1 MSSSN
6 SSEQR
11 SFLLP
16 DWNNTHTVIETDR
29 EGSTDTMSTS
39 QPGKQERK
47 GSFFKLIDS
56 FASEIGT
63 LKKEMGK
70 KTEPAE
76 GDHNTDTLLGLGEEV
91 GGLFLQASPCAGMG
105 AGLARARDS
114 GYDSLHRRLSVLDR
128 LVQTHAVWLQL
139 GLSHQDAIHILQSQP
154 TGTFVVRK
162 STSLQR
168 KVISLRM
175 DKESAVPVKDFP
187 VKESQYTFS
196 LVGSGLSFADLFRL
210 VAFCCISRDVLPF
223 TLKLPEAIASA
234 RTSADLEE
242 VAKLGAGFWDAQ
254 CCHRRKDSVS
264 LSGIAAPE
272 RPPPPAQRPVSS
284 ATNPGRPRL
293 LTRTPSELECCQPNG
308 ALCFINPLFIKVH
321 QPDGDHSTASNPSGT
336 AKQGLREET
345 VSDSLETNNTDTQ
358 HPCSHQVCSSEKSD
372 SSQFAQSNLQ
382 SLDRNTGLPDID
394 SQTSISSSQKL
405 SPADSVPRSPPPRPP
420 PPRIVLQRSAPPLQ
434 QRSMPEKIA
443 WINVPNEKMEE
454 RERERGS
461 LLSRLGSSLSISPS
475 SSPPKRFSISSPISI
490 PLPSLPIS
498 LSSLSSSPR
507 RAKASPSSSQ
517 EDAQCHLALEDQT
530 IEKALIRAGLSRC
543 NATRT
548 STQDSSSPPDPSLM
562 TSSKE
567 ADETGGEEEEV
578 GEECSGCGQRLSDMS
593 LSTDSSDSLDFSQSS
608 AFFLPPLHDPSPPTV
623 ADFNT
628 HLPLSLPPSQLP
640 YCSMEDDDDEE
651 DEEEEEPDYGVSL
664 ESDQDQD
671 QDLTMVPPGHRTKRR
686 PSASAL
692 VLQKA
697 LRGHLRK
704 MSGVFN
710 SLLTPEKRAIRRV
723 LELSRDKGSYFGCL
737 VQDYLSY
744 MSEGAGTQAWQGYA
758 SGLELLQT
766 LRQFITQMKS
776 YLRQSSELE
785 PPLESLIPEDQIDQV
800 LEKAMHKCLLKSL
813 KPVVSAALQE
823 FQVRSGE
830 WQELKENLAL
840 AKARQPQEM
849 GVADTLPPDPV
860 AIEKIKHKFHTMSK
874 LYSPEKKVS
883 MLLRVCKLIYTIMED
898 NSGRLY
904 GADDFLPMLTYV
916 LAQCDMPQLDNEIL
930 YMMELLDPSL
940 LHGEGG
946 YYLTSAYGAMSL
958 IRNFQEE
965 QAARV
970 LSSETRNTLHQWHR
984 RRTTQRSAPSID
996 DFQNY
1001 LRVAL
1006 QELDSG
1012 CTAKT
1017 IQVRPY
1023 ASVEEV
1029 CRLCAQKFKVSDPE
1043 NYGLFLLME
1052 GSSQQLAP
1060 DTHPQ
1065 KIKAE
1070 LLSRTQATP
1079 FHFVFRRVAK
1089 SDASPTDPPD
1099 LTPNL
1104 NSLTVAA
1111 DPHANI
1117 NQLSIDMSAPSRQPT
1132 LSSGLSPTLSLSL
1145 PPSHINSNTI
1155 SL

>member
-1 MSSSN
+1 
-6 SSEQR
+6 
-11 SFLLP
+11 
-16 DWNNTHTVIETDR
+16 
-29 EGSTDTMSTS
+29 MSTTNMS
-39 QPGKQERK
+39 PPCRQEKR

-56 FASEIGT
+56 FAVEIVT

-76 GDHNTDTLLGLGEEV
+76 GDPQTDTLLGLGEEV
-91 GGLFLQASPCAGMG
+91 RSLFLQTSPCTGIRT
-105 AGLARARDS
+105 GLAGARDS
-114 GYDSLHRRLSVLDR
+114 GYDSLHRRLTVLDR
-128 LVQTHAVWLQL
+128 LVQTHTVWLQL
-139 GLSHQDAIHILQSQP
+139 ALSHQEATTILQSQP
-154 TGTFVVRK
+154 AGSFVVRK

-175 DKESAVPVKDFP
+175 NKDSAVTVKYFP

-196 LVGSGLSFADLFRL
+196 LVGSSLRFADLFRL

-223 TLKLPEAIASA
+223 TLKLPEVIYSA
-234 RTSADLEE
+234 KTSADLEE
-242 VAKLGAGFWDAQ
+242 VAKLGPGFWDSPL
-254 CCHRRKDSVS
+254 CHRSKDSVL
-264 LSGIAAPE
+264 LSAAPSS
-272 RPPPPAQRPVSS
+272 QTPVSLV
-284 ATNPGRPRL
+284 TTPGRPRL
-293 LTRTPSELECCQPNG
+293 LTRTPSELDCCQSNG

-321 QPDGDHSTASNPSGT
+321 QPDDNDSTTSRPSGT
-336 AKQGLREET
+336 AKESQREAP
-345 VSDSLETNNTDTQ
+345 VSDSLETNNNDTQ
-358 HPCSHQVCSSEKSD
+358 LHPQGSD
-372 SSQFAQSNLQ
+372 QAGQSNPQ
-382 SLDRNTGLPDID
+382 SLDRNPKLQDDNSPTRG
-394 SQTSISSSQKL
+394 SIQKP
-405 SPADSVPRSPPPRPP
+405 SESRSPPPRPP
-420 PPRIVLQRSAPPLQ
+420 PPQIVSQRSAPPIQ

-443 WINVPNEKMEE
+443 WINFSKGKGEE
-454 RERERGS
+454 RGSS

-475 SSPPKRFSISSPISI
+475 SSPPKRLSISSPISI
-490 PLPSLPIS
+490 PRPSLPMTLQS
-498 LSSLSSSPR
+498 LSCSPR
-507 RAKASPSSSQ
+507 QAKASPSSSQ

-530 IEKALIRAGLSRC
+530 IEKAVIRARLSQR
-543 NATRT
+543 NASRNP
-548 STQDSSSPPDPSLM
+548 TQDSRSPPDPST
-562 TSSKE
+562 TSKQVHV
-567 ADETGGEEEEV
+567 TGAEGEEA
-578 GEECSGCGQRLSDMS
+578 GEECSGGGQRLSDMS

-608 AFFLPPLHDPSPPTV
+608 VFFLPPLHDPSPPTM
-623 ADFNT
+623 ADFDT
-628 HLPLSLPPSQLP
+628 HLPLSLPPSHLP
-640 YCSMEDDDDEE
+640 YCSMEEDDDDEDDE
-651 DEEEEEPDYGVSL
+651 DEEEHDYGVSL

-723 LELSRDKGSYFGCL
+723 LELSRDKSSYFGCL

-744 MSEGAGTQAWQGYA
+744 MSEGAGAQAWQGYA

-785 PPLESLIPEDQIDQV
+785 PPIESLIPEEQIDQV
-800 LEKAMHKCLLKSL
+800 LEKAMHKCILKTL
-813 KPVVSAALQE
+813 KPMVSVALQE

-830 WQELKENLAL
+830 WQELKENLSL
-840 AKARQPQEM
+840 AKARLPQEM

-860 AIEKIKHKFHTMSK
+860 AIEKIKHKFHTMTK

-883 MLLRVCKLIYTIMED
+883 VLLRVCKLIYTIMED

-916 LAQCDMPQLDNEIL
+916 LAQCDMPQLNNEIL

-958 IRNFQEE
+958 IQNFQEE

-1017 IQVRPY
+1017 LQVRPY

-1043 NYGLFLLME
+1043 EYGLFLVME

-1070 LLSRTQATP
+1070 IHSRSEATP
-1079 FHFVFRRVAK
+1079 FHFVFRRVAQ
-1089 SDASPTDPPD
+1089 SPSRLD
-1099 LTPNL
+1099 LIPNL
-1104 NSLTVAA
+1104 NDLA
-1111 DPHANI
+1111 DPLDNLHV
-1117 NQLSIDMSAPSRQPT
+1117 LSKDQSAPSPESTR
-1132 LSSGLSPTLSLSL
+1132 SSGLSPTLSLSL
-1145 PPSHINSNTI
+1145 PTTPLNGNSI
-1155 SL
+1155 SV

>member
-1 MSSSN
+1 
-6 SSEQR
+6 
-11 SFLLP
+11 
-16 DWNNTHTVIETDR
+16 
-29 EGSTDTMSTS
+29 MSTS
-39 QPGKQERK
+39 TTSQPCKQDRK

-56 FASEIGT
+56 FAWEIGT

-70 KTEPAE
+70 KTKPAE

-91 GGLFLQASPCAGMG
+91 GGLFLQASPCARMG
-105 AGLARARDS
+105 AGLAGARDS

-128 LVQTHAVWLQL
+128 LAHTHAVWLQL
-139 GLSHQDAIHILQSQP
+139 GLSHQDAARILQSQP

-162 STSLQR
+162 SSSLQR

-175 DKESAVPVKDFP
+175 DKDSAVPVKDFP

-196 LVGSGLSFADLFRL
+196 LEGSGLSFADLFRL

-234 RTSADLEE
+234 RTPADLEE
-242 VAKLGAGFWDAQ
+242 VAKLGAGFWNSQ
-254 CCHRRKDSVS
+254 LCHRRKGSVS
-264 LSGIAAPE
+264 LSGTAAPD
-272 RPPPPAQRPVSS
+272 RPPPPSQRPVSL
-284 ATNPGRPRL
+284 ATAPGRPRL
-293 LTRTPSELECCQPNG
+293 QTRTPSELECCQSNG

-321 QPDGDHSTASNPSGT
+321 QSDGDGCTTPNAPGT
-336 AKQGLREET
+336 AKQGLREEP
-345 VSDSLETNNTDTQ
+345 VSNSPETNNKDAQ
-358 HPCSHQVCSSEKSD
+358 QSCRESPQVSSSD
-372 SSQFAQSNLQ
+372 HSLQ
-382 SLDRNTGLPDID
+382 SLSRNTELQDDNGD
-394 SQTSISSSQKL
+394 TSSSSQK
-405 SPADSVPRSPPPRPP
+405 SAADRVSRSPPPRPP
-420 PPRIVLQRSAPPLQ
+420 PPRFAPRRSAPLR
-434 QRSMPEKIA
+434 QRSMPEKIS
-443 WINVPNEKMEE
+443 WINVPKEKVEE
-454 RERERGS
+454 RERGSS

-475 SSPPKRFSISSPISI
+475 SSPPKRLSISSPISI
-490 PLPSLPIS
+490 PRPSLPIS

-530 IEKALIRAGLSRC
+530 IEEALIRAKLSKR
-543 NATRT
+543 NVTRT
-548 STQDSSSPPDPSLM
+548 PAQDSSSPPDPSPM
-562 TSSKE
+562 TTSKQAE
-567 ADETGGEEEEV
+567 KTGAEEEAV
-578 GEECSGCGQRLSDMS
+578 EEGSGGGQRLSDMS
-593 LSTDSSDSLDFSQSS
+593 MSTDSSDSLDFSQSS
-608 AFFLPPLHDPSPPTV
+608 VFFLPPLHDPSPPTV

-628 HLPLSLPPSQLP
+628 HLPLSLPPSHLP
-640 YCSMEDDDDEE
+640 YCSMEEDDDDEDDE
-651 DEEEEEPDYGVSL
+651 DEEEPDYGVSL

-697 LRGHLRK
+697 LRGQLRK

-723 LELSRDKGSYFGCL
+723 VELSRDKGSYFGSL

-744 MSEGAGTQAWQGYA
+744 MGEGAGTQAWQGYA

-785 PPLESLIPEDQIDQV
+785 PPIESLIPEDQIDRV
-800 LEKAMHKCLLKSL
+800 LEKAMHKCVLKPL
-813 KPVVSAALQE
+813 KPVVSVALQE
-823 FQVRSGE
+823 FQVRSGA
-830 WQELKENLAL
+830 WQELKENLSL

-874 LYSPEKKVS
+874 LYSPEKKVT

-970 LSSETRNTLHQWHR
+970 LSSETRDTLHQWHR
-984 RRTTQRSAPSID
+984 RRTAQRSAPSID

-1017 IQVRPY
+1017 LQVRPY
-1023 ASVEEV
+1023 ATVEEV
-1029 CRLCAQKFKVSDPE
+1029 CQLCALKFKVVDPE

-1070 LLSRTQATP
+1070 LHSRSQATP
-1079 FHFVFRRVAK
+1079 FHFVFRRVAGG
-1089 SDASPTDPPD
+1089 STSSSSSPLHP
-1099 LTPNL
+1099 TPNL
-1104 NSLTVAA
+1104 NDLTVTS
-1111 DPHANI
+1111 DPQDNL
-1117 NQLSIDMSAPSRQPT
+1117 NELGTDLSGPAPPPAPS
-1132 LSSGLSPTLSLSL
+1132 LGLSPALSLSL
-1145 PPSHINSNTI
+1145 PPTHLNGNSI
-1155 SL
+1155 SI

>member
-1 MSSSN
+1 
-6 SSEQR
+6 
-11 SFLLP
+11 
-16 DWNNTHTVIETDR
+16 
-29 EGSTDTMSTS
+29 MSTS
-39 QPGKQERK
+39 TISQPFRQDRK
-47 GSFFKLIDS
+47 GSFLKLIDS
-56 FASEIGT
+56 FAWEIGT

-76 GDHNTDTLLGLGEEV
+76 GDQKTDTLLGLGEEV
-91 GGLFLQASPCAGMG
+91 GGLFLQASPCPGMA
-105 AGLARARDS
+105 AGLAGARDS

-128 LVQTHAVWLQL
+128 LVHTHAVWLQL
-139 GLSHQDAIHILQSQP
+139 GLSHQDATRILQSQP
-154 TGTFVVRK
+154 AGTFMMRK
-162 STSLQR
+162 STSLQK

-175 DKESAVPVKDFP
+175 NKDSAVPVKDFP

-234 RTSADLEE
+234 TTSADLEE

-254 CCHRRKDSVS
+254 SYHRRTGSLS
-264 LSGIAAPE
+264 LSGLNAPD
-272 RPPPPAQRPVSS
+272 RPPPPAQRPVSLPS
-284 ATNPGRPRL
+284 IPGHPRL
-293 LTRTPSELECCQPNG
+293 LTRTPSELECLQSNG
-308 ALCFINPLFIKVH
+308 ALCFINPLFIRVH
-321 QPDGDHSTASNPSGT
+321 QSDGDHSATSNSSGT
-336 AKQGLREET
+336 VKQGLREEP
-345 VSDSLETNNTDTQ
+345 VSNSLETNNTQ
-358 HPCSHQVCSSEKSD
+358 HSCKDSPQVCSSDQSD
-372 SSQFAQSNLQ
+372 SSQSAQSNLQ
-382 SLDRNTGLPDID
+382 SLDGNTELQDD
-394 SQTSISSSQKL
+394 NSQTSSSSSQKL
-405 SPADSVPRSPPPRPP
+405 SAADSVARSPPPRPP
-420 PPRIVLQRSAPPLQ
+420 PPRIAPQRSARPLR
-434 QRSMPEKIA
+434 QRSMPEKIS
-443 WINVPNEKMEE
+443 WINVPKEKPEE
-454 RERERGS
+454 RERGSS

-475 SSPPKRFSISSPISI
+475 SSPPKRLSISSPISI
-490 PLPSLPIS
+490 PRPSLPIS

-517 EDAQCHLALEDQT
+517 EDAQCHVALEEQT
-530 IEKALIRAGLSRC
+530 IEKAIIRARLFQR

-548 STQDSSSPPDPSLM
+548 PAQDSSSPPDPSPM
-562 TSSKE
+562 TTSKQT
-567 ADETGGEEEEV
+567 DVTEEEEEA
-578 GEECSGCGQRLSDMS
+578 GEENGGGGGQRLSDMS

-608 AFFLPPLHDPSPPTV
+608 AFFLPPLHDPSPPTE

-628 HLPLSLPPSQLP
+628 HLPLSIAPSHMP
-640 YCSMEDDDDEE
+640 YCSMEEDDDDE
-651 DEEEEEPDYGVSL
+651 DDDDEEEPDYGVSL

-710 SLLTPEKRAIRRV
+710 SLLTPDKRAIRKV
-723 LELSRDKGSYFGCL
+723 MELSRDKSSYFGCL

-744 MSEGAGTQAWQGYA
+744 MGEGAGTQAWQGYA

-785 PPLESLIPEDQIDQV
+785 PPIESLIPEDQIDRV
-800 LEKAMHKCLLKSL
+800 LEKAMHKCVLKTL
-813 KPVVSAALQE
+813 KPVVSMALQE

-930 YMMELLDPSL
+930 YMMELLDPAL

-965 QAARV
+965 QAARAL
-970 LSSETRNTLHQWHR
+970 LSSETRDTLHQWHR

-1006 QELDSG
+1006 QNLDSG

-1017 IQVRPY
+1017 LQVRPY

-1070 LLSRTQATP
+1070 LHSRSQTTP
-1079 FHFVFRRVAK
+1079 FHFVFRRVAANNNNT
-1089 SDASPTDPPD
+1089 SSAPLN

-1104 NSLTVAA
+1104 NDLTVTSDAQ
-1111 DPHANI
+1111 ANL
-1117 NQLSIDMSAPSRQPT
+1117 NDLSMDLSASSSQLS

-1145 PPSHINSNTI
+1145 PPSHLNGNSI
-1155 SL
+1155 SI

>member
-1 MSSSN
+1 
-6 SSEQR
+6 
-11 SFLLP
+11 
-16 DWNNTHTVIETDR
+16 
-29 EGSTDTMSTS
+29 
-39 QPGKQERK
+39 
-47 GSFFKLIDS
+47 
-56 FASEIGT
+56 
-63 LKKEMGK
+63 
-70 KTEPAE
+70 
-76 GDHNTDTLLGLGEEV
+76 
-91 GGLFLQASPCAGMG
+91 MG
-105 AGLARARDS
+105 AGLAGARDS

-154 TGTFVVRK
+154 TG
-162 STSLQR
+162 
-168 KVISLRM
+168 
-175 DKESAVPVKDFP
+175 FP
-187 VKESQYTFS
+187 VFIILLFCAPTAFS

-223 TLKLPEAIASA
+223 TLKLPEAISSA

-264 LSGIAAPE
+264 LSGIAAPD

-284 ATNPGRPRL
+284 ATSPGRPRL
-293 LTRTPSELECCQPNG
+293 LTRTPSELECCQSNG

-321 QPDGDHSTASNPSGT
+321 QPDVDHSTASNPSGT

-345 VSDSLETNNTDTQ
+345 VSLETNTDNQ
-358 HPCSHQVCSSEKSD
+358 HPCSHQVCSLEQSD
-372 SSQFAQSNLQ
+372 SSQFAQRN
-382 SLDRNTGLPDID
+382 LDRNTELPDQI
-394 SQTSISSSQKL
+394 SISSSQKL
-405 SPADSVPRSPPPRPP
+405 STADCVPRSLPPRPP
-420 PPRIVLQRSAPPLQ
+420 PPRIVLQRSAPALR

-443 WINVPNEKMEE
+443 WINIPKEKMEE
-454 RERERGS
+454 RERGSS

-490 PLPSLPIS
+490 PRPSLPIS

-530 IEKALIRAGLSRC
+530 IEKALIRARLSRC
-543 NATRT
+543 NAIST
-548 STQDSSSPPDPSLM
+548 STQDSSSPPNPSLM
-562 TSSKE
+562 TPSKQ
-567 ADETGGEEEEV
+567 ADETGGEEEET
-578 GEECSGCGQRLSDMS
+578 GEECSGGGQRLSDMS

-623 ADFNT
+623 EDFNT
-628 HLPLSLPPSQLP
+628 HLPLSLPPSHLP
-640 YCSMEDDDDEE
+640 YCGMEDDDDEE
-651 DEEEEEPDYGVSL
+651 DDEEEEPDYGVSL

-697 LRGHLRK
+697 LRGQLRK

-744 MSEGAGTQAWQGYA
+744 MTEGAGTQAWQSYA

-785 PPLESLIPEDQIDQV
+785 PPLESLIPEDQIV
-800 LEKAMHKCLLKSL
+800 LSVIQHKGDCDWHQAVYLGKSQCHSL

-840 AKARQPQEM
+840 AKSRQPQEM
-849 GVADTLPPDPV
+849 GVADALPPDPV

-874 LYSPEKKVS
+874 LYSPEKKVT

-1052 GSSQQLAP
+1052 GNSQQLAP

-1070 LLSRTQATP
+1070 LLSRSQATP
-1079 FHFVFRRVAK
+1079 FYFVFRRVAN
-1089 SDASPTDPPD
+1089 SDASPTDSLN

-1111 DPHANI
+1111 DPHANL
-1117 NQLSIDMSAPSRQPT
+1117 NQLSIAMSASSPQPT
-1132 LSSGLSPTLSLSL
+1132 LSSGLSPTLSLSWQVDKGEDVVL
-1145 PPSHINSNTI
+1145 DEAGETQEDGVEEETHETQA
-1155 SL
+1155 L

>member
-1 MSSSN
+1 MSI
-6 SSEQR
+6 
-11 SFLLP
+11 
-16 DWNNTHTVIETDR
+16 T
-29 EGSTDTMSTS
+29 TS
-39 QPGKQERK
+39 QPCKQERK

-56 FASEIGT
+56 FAWEIGT

-70 KTEPAE
+70 KTTPAE
-76 GDHNTDTLLGLGEEV
+76 GGHETDTLDGLGEEV
-91 GGLFLQASPCAGMG
+91 GGLFLQASPRAGIG
-105 AGLARARDS
+105 AGLAGARDS

-128 LVQTHAVWLQL
+128 LVHTHAVWLQL
-139 GLSHQDAIHILQSQP
+139 GLSHQDAIQILQNQP

-175 DKESAVPVKDFP
+175 NKDSAVAVKDFP

-254 CCHRRKDSVS
+254 LCHKRKGSVS
-264 LSGIAAPE
+264 LTGIAAPD
-272 RPPPPAQRPVSS
+272 RPPPPAQRPVSF
-284 ATNPGRPRL
+284 ATTPGRPRL
-293 LTRTPSELECCQPNG
+293 QTRTPSELECCQSNG

-336 AKQGLREET
+336 AKQGLREEL
-345 VSDSLETNNTDTQ
+345 VSDSLKTNNKDTQ
-358 HPCSHQVCSSEKSD
+358 HTCRDNPQICSSDQSD
-372 SSQFAQSNLQ
+372 SSRSGHSNTELRE
-382 SLDRNTGLPDID
+382 DN
-394 SQTSISSSQKL
+394 SQTSSSSQRL
-405 SPADSVPRSPPPRPP
+405 SAANSVPRSPPPRPP
-420 PPRIVLQRSAPPLQ
+420 PPRIVPQHSAPLLR
-434 QRSMPEKIA
+434 QRSMPEKIS
-443 WINVPNEKMEE
+443 WINVPKEKVE
-454 RERERGS
+454 ERERGS
-461 LLSRLGSSLSISPS
+461 SILSRLGSSLSISPS
-475 SSPPKRFSISSPISI
+475 SSPPKRLSISSPISI
-490 PLPSLPIS
+490 PRPSLPIS

-507 RAKASPSSSQ
+507 RAKASSSSSSQ

-530 IEKALIRAGLSRC
+530 IEKALIRARMTQLS
-543 NATRT
+543 ATRT
-548 STQDSSSPPDPSLM
+548 PAQDSSSPPDPSLI
-562 TSSKE
+562 TASKQTHV
-567 ADETGGEEEEV
+567 ARGEEEET
-578 GEECSGCGQRLSDMS
+578 GEECSGGSQRLSDMS

-608 AFFLPPLHDPSPPTV
+608 AFFLPPLHDPRPPTV

-628 HLPLSLPPSQLP
+628 HLPLSLPPSHLP
-640 YCSMEDDDDEE
+640 YCSMEEDDDDEDDE
-651 DEEEEEPDYGVSL
+651 DEDEPDYGVSL

-686 PSASAL
+686 TSAGAL

-710 SLLTPEKRAIRRV
+710 SLLTPEKRAIRKV
-723 LELSRDKGSYFGCL
+723 VELSRDKGSYFGCL

-744 MSEGAGTQAWQGYA
+744 MGEGAGTQAWQGYA

-785 PPLESLIPEDQIDQV
+785 PPIESLIPEDQIDLV
-800 LEKAMHKCLLKSL
+800 LEKAMHKCVLKPL
-813 KPVVSAALQE
+813 KPVVSVALQE

-849 GVADTLPPDPV
+849 GVADTLPPDPM

-874 LYSPEKKVS
+874 LYSPEKKVT

-958 IRNFQEE
+958 IKNFQEE

-970 LSSETRNTLHQWHR
+970 LSSETRDTLHQWHR
-984 RRTTQRSAPSID
+984 RRTTLRSAPSID

-1017 IQVRPY
+1017 LQVRPY
-1023 ASVEEV
+1023 ATVEEV
-1029 CRLCAQKFKVSDPE
+1029 CQLCAQKFKVSDPE

-1052 GSSQQLAP
+1052 GSSQQLAS

-1070 LLSRTQATP
+1070 LHSRSQATP
-1079 FHFVFRRVAK
+1079 FHFVFRRIANSNTSSSAPLNV
-1089 SDASPTDPPD
+1089 
-1099 LTPNL
+1099 TPNL
-1104 NSLTVAA
+1104 NDLTVTS
-1111 DPHANI
+1111 DPQANLHD
-1117 NQLSIDMSAPSRQPT
+1117 LSMDLSAPSPRPA

-1145 PPSHINSNTI
+1145 PPTHLNGNSI
-1155 SL
+1155 SI